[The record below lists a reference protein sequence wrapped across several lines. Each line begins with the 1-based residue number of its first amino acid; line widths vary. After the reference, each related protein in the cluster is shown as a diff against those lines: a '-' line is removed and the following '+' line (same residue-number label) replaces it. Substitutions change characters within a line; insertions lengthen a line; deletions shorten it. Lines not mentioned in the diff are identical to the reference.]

1 MDKSYKKAWL
11 VKKLLPSTGLHCWVF
26 TTRKQRAVSI
36 LGSSVGNA
44 SYSEFTPGQA
54 TSSIPEK
61 IHTIFCNDM
70 NNELAE
76 QYIAQAGGNL
86 FYMGIP
92 FADDEPCT
100 IVTPDEYNASISSD
114 DREQVVAQ

>member
-1 MDKSYKKAWL
+1 
-11 VKKLLPSTGLHCWVF
+11 
-26 TTRKQRAVSI
+26 
-36 LGSSVGNA
+36 
-44 SYSEFTPGQA
+44 
-54 TSSIPEK
+54 
-61 IHTIFCNDM
+61 M

-92 FADDEPCT
+92 FADDERCT